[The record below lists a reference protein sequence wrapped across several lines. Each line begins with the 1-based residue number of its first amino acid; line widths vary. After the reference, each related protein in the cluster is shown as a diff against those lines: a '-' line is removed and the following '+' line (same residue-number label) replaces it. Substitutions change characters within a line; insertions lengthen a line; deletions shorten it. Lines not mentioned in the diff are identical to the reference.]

1 MENVGPAR
9 AAAISPAASAGDL
22 GLPYTFHQDAPVI
35 PPDML
40 QTVWCAA
47 TRHTKS
53 GRVLGGAERV
63 SVYDALQAVTLHAAQ
78 QYGEQDQKG
87 SIAPGK
93 RADFVILDRD
103 PLAVAPDEVRSL
115 KVEQTICGGRTIY
128 QRE

>member
-1 MENVGPAR
+1 M
-9 AAAISPAASAGDL
+9 
-22 GLPYTFHQDAPVI
+22 I

-103 PLAVAPDEVRSL
+103 PLAVAPDEVPQP
-115 KVEQTICGGRTIY
+115 EGGADHLWRPDDLSERIKDRKRRQLFKLPPFSGIHDTQKGLGYI
-128 QRE
+128 EV